1 MNRSKMV
8 AFMAVAGAAAL
19 LTATGA
25 QAHAKLAS
33 ATPAANAM
41 LTAAPKQIVLKFTER
56 LQSKFSGFALSR
68 SGAAVPV
75 KTIVGKDGVTVVGTP
90 AKPLAAGTYTVA
102 WHAVTKDTHRIEG
115 TYTFMVH

>member
-41 LTAAPKQIVLKFTER
+41 LMAAPKQIVLKFTEK
-56 LQSKFSGFALSR
+56 LQPKFSGFDLSL

-75 KTIVGKDGVTVVGTP
+75 KTIVGKNGLTVVGTP
-90 AKPLAAGTYTVA
+90 AKPLRAGTYTVT

>member
-41 LTAAPKQIVLKFTER
+41 LTAAPKQIVLKFTEK
-56 LQSKFSGFALSR
+56 LQPKFSGFDLSL
-68 SGAAVPV
+68 SGTAVPV

-90 AKPLAAGTYTVA
+90 AKPLAVGTYTVT